1 MIIRKNGLRVV
12 AAGAALALAAFVPG
26 AANAD
31 TVFPVQG
38 GDLTQTLSDGT
49 VVTIK
54 LTGQWANINPSLGS
68 TPLHRNVW
76 TGGTAQVDIK
86 GEAETRKIT
95 AGYVIGCQFSFGG
108 TAGADAGGSLNPP
121 SASTSN
127 TQGPTANFTIGPG
140 QSVSVPVL
148 DREYADDYGNESHNP
163 ENKFGSNHGS
173 VTWDGVQL
181 QVTGCAGY
189 AEARP
194 FATVKVETAHVVNTV
209 TVWGQPFSMG

>member
-1 MIIRKNGLRVV
+1 MIIRKIGLRAA
-12 AAGAALALAAFVPG
+12 AAGAALALAAFIPG

-49 VVTIK
+49 IVNIK

-76 TGGTAQVDIK
+76 TGGTVQVDVK
-86 GEAETRKIT
+86 GEADARKIT

-108 TAGADAGGSLNPP
+108 SAGADAGGSPAGPAVNNTEGP
-121 SASTSN
+121 S
-127 TQGPTANFTIGPG
+127 ANFTIGPG

-148 DREYADDYGNESHNP
+148 DREYADDYGHESHNP
-163 ENKFGSNHGS
+163 ENTFSSNHGS

-181 QVTGCAGY
+181 QITGCAGY

-194 FATVKVETAHVVNTV
+194 FATVKVETAHVVNSV